1 MMMKRQQTKK
11 RPVQRLPLRNG
22 VVARVPR
29 SIAFSSNPDNGI
41 PLKRTVTLA
50 YGGHFALAG
59 GANLYAAQVFRM
71 NGMYDPDET
80 GGGHQPR
87 GFDQLVSASGPY
99 TRFTVTRC
107 EVTAVFKNGT
117 ADIGFVGILAGN
129 YAVATDDVDTI
140 TECLERSNIVWKQ
153 VMPTGQTGQN
163 AQLSAS
169 YDVAQFMGRPNI
181 LYDTDL
187 AGSSAADPADQAH
200 VMVFIV
206 TPAVAPSAYVD
217 VQLKYTAVLHGR
229 ATPAA
234 S

>member
-1 MMMKRQQTKK
+1 M
-11 RPVQRLPLRNG
+11 
-22 VVARVPR
+22 
-29 SIAFSSNPDNGI
+29 
-41 PLKRTVTLA
+41 A
-50 YGGHFALAG
+50 YGGSYPLAG
-59 GANLYAAQVFRM
+59 GANLYAGQVFRM

-87 GFDQLVSASGPY
+87 GFDQLVSSTGPY
-99 TRFTVTRC
+99 TKFTVTRC
-107 EVTAVFKNGT
+107 EVTVVFKNGT
-117 ADIGFVGILAGN
+117 ADSAIVGILAGN

-140 TECLERSNIVWKQ
+140 TEAFERSNIVWKS

-181 LYDTDL
+181 LYDSDL

-206 TPAVAPSAYVD
+206 THTVAPSAYAD
-217 VQLKYTAVLHGR
+217 VQLKYTAVLHAR
-229 ATPAA
+229 ATP
-234 S
+234 SSS